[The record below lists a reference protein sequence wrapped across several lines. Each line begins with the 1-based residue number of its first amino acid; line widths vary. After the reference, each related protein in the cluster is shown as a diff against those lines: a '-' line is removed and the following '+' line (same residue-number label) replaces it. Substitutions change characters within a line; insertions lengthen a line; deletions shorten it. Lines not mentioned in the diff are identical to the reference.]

1 MKKTFAITCTAL
13 AAMLVFGS
21 AASAWYWQ
29 WKGFHGKYELVASG
43 ICNHSTKGWEDSLG
57 TGEDGGSGPPFI
69 PVKGS
74 KIWAANATIQATV
87 YFRRNGTGYLS
98 GKNFISLLPGGDPVN
113 GIANKQVDV
122 GPVGGE
128 FKWEITNDG
137 EITITHPSHI
147 MTGVVSP
154 DWNVISVVNANTI
167 QDLRKTAYES
177 YAIQNLIRIFTRM
190 GD

>member
-1 MKKTFAITCTAL
+1 MKKTFAITCAAL

-43 ICNHSTKGWEDSLG
+43 ICNHSTDGWTDK
-57 TGEDGGSGPPFI
+57 DGVFNGPTPPWT

-74 KIWAANATIQATV
+74 KIWASNATIQATV
-87 YFRRNGTGYLS
+87 YFKRNGTGSLS
-98 GKNFISLLPGGDPVN
+98 GVNYISLLPGGDPVN
-113 GIANKQVDV
+113 GIAGQQVGI

-137 EITITHPSHI
+137 EITITHPSHV

-154 DWNVISVVNANTI
+154 DWNVISVVNANQI
-167 QDLRKTAYES
+167 QDLRKTPYES